1 MALFGKKKEPESDIR
16 EVFEDVE
23 VNLTDK
29 MVMVELIEESACL
42 RPVEIREV
50 DGMIRLT
57 SCGILVAM
65 IGKRGKSYGELKPY
79 VGMNAEFIVLRS
91 KTGDYGVYFS
101 ARLRLHTKTVVTT

>member
-1 MALFGKKKEPESDIR
+1 MALFGKKKEAEPDTR

-29 MVMVELIEESACL
+29 MVMVELVEDSACL
-42 RPVEIREV
+42 KPVEIREV

-65 IGKRGKSYGELKPY
+65 IGKRGKAYEELKPY
-79 VGMNAEFIVLRS
+79 VGKNAEFIAIRA
-91 KTGDYGVYFS
+91 KAGDYGPYFS
-101 ARLRLHTKTVVTT
+101 AKLRIHTKTVVTK